1 MKILI
6 TGGAGFLGTR
16 LAHTLLQAGTLRGQA
31 ITQLML
37 ADLVAPRD
45 ATLLADPRVRHHAG
59 DLLANIPTLMAER
72 WDAVFHLASAVS
84 GECEANF
91 DLGLHANLDTTRSL
105 LDACRAQTLAAHASP
120 PGRPKAA
127 HAPLGGSEPRAAGSV
142 GAFEP
147 PLFFFSSSVA
157 VFGSDAAVPLPAVV
171 RDDTLP
177 TPQSSYGI
185 HKFVCE
191 QLVAD
196 YTRKGFIDGR
206 AARLMT
212 VSVRPGRPNGAASG
226 FLSGLF
232 REPLAGQ
239 ASACPVDLDTRV
251 ALSSPANTVAGIV
264 AVAEASREAFGGRT
278 AINLPALTVSVR
290 EMLSALESLA
300 GPEVMGLITHTPDAA
315 VAGIVSAWPSR
326 FESARAPRLGLV
338 ADASFTAVLQQYVQ
352 DHAHAVSHPEA
363 RARLG
368 LPPLA

>member
-1 MKILI
+1 MNILI
-6 TGGAGFLGTR
+6 TGGAGFLGDR
-16 LAHTLLQAGTLRGQA
+16 LARTLLQQGTLRGQR
-31 ITQLML
+31 IEQLML

-45 ATLLADPRVRHHAG
+45 AALLADPRVRHRTG
-59 DLLANIPTLMAER
+59 DLLAEIPALFTQQ

-91 DLGLHANLDTTRSL
+91 DLGLHANLDTTRRL
-105 LDACRAQTLAAHASP
+105 LDACRAQTQS
-120 PGRPKAA
+120 GY
-127 HAPLGGSEPRAAGSV
+127 PL
-142 GAFEP
+142 

-157 VFGSDAAVPLPAVV
+157 VFGSDPALPLPAVV

-177 TPQSSYGI
+177 TPQGSYGI

-232 REPLAGQ
+232 REPLAGLP
-239 ASACPVDLDTRV
+239 SACPVDLDTCV

-278 AINLPALTVSVR
+278 ALNLPALTVSVR
-290 EMLSALESLA
+290 DMLAALEALA
-300 GPEVMGLITHTPDAA
+300 GPEVMSLITHVPDAA
-315 VAGIVSAWPSR
+315 IAGIVSAWPSA
-326 FESARAPRLGLV
+326 FESARTPRLGLT

-352 DHAHAVSHPEA
+352 DQPDAVRHPQA

-368 LPPLA
+368 RPPLN